1 MKMQTVLA
9 TVVFAGMASVSSLT
23 YAEGELDNF
32 WFNTRI
38 KTTIKKNHGIELS
51 GGFPPAS
58 ADFTNKPIQFD
69 SGKDT
74 CYSALKWQGEGSRRY
89 SLIAICKDSAGE
101 FKNYTSLDEGIQSVE
116 YDDGS
121 ILFIAISI
129 NPGNGFTLPQAGQL
143 SDSASKG
150 ISFGGAF
157 YLKTSLTKAGDVKT
171 VKLLTPVDGS
181 TIYFEQLGDPKQIIG
196 TSGPGL
202 TMKLV
207 DTDQVPQGAKDCL
220 ASVLGTGPQF
230 SKCEHPDS

>member
-38 KTTIKKNHGIELS
+38 KTTIKKNHGAEIS
-51 GGFPPAS
+51 GGFPPSS
-58 ADFTNKPIQFD
+58 AVFNKNPIQFD
-69 SGKDT
+69 SGKDN
-74 CYSALKWQGEGSRRY
+74 CYSALKWQGEHTRRY
-89 SLIAICKDSAGE
+89 SLIAICKDSAGD
-101 FKNYTSLDEGIQSVE
+101 FKNYTSPDEDVQSVE

-121 ILFIAISI
+121 ILFIAPSV
-129 NPGNGFTLPQAGQL
+129 NPGSGFTLPQAGQL
-143 SDSASKG
+143 ADSATKG
-150 ISFGGAF
+150 ISFGGSF
-157 YLKTSLTKAGDVKT
+157 YFKTSLTNAGDVKT

-181 TIYFEQLGDPKQIIG
+181 TIYFEQLSGPAPIIG

-207 DTDQVPQGAKDCL
+207 DPDQVPQGAKDCL

-230 SKCEHPDS
+230 SKCEHPST